1 MKRYFWLLPLIL
13 IVSLPQTACGS
24 SGPGPNS
31 WIDRPLDQTHH
42 PLEPVEIMA
51 HASSA
56 NGVASFEITIDGE
69 SIHQESVGGSRL
81 EKTEAEWVPAE
92 PGVYTVGAK
101 ATDKSGNTGKEVTSV
116 IYIGGA
122 GETPF
127 EAYGDCEGVEHITF
141 IAEPYAIPP
150 GECSL
155 LFWEVIAPEHWPVM
169 VAGEPV
175 PPIGEMPICIH
186 ETASFDLNIE
196 TETGICSAWEQV
208 IVDEDMFEIFFP
220 DPQLIIRFEGAPN
233 AIQRGECSHLTWEVT
248 PHDGGE
254 NFYMGQP
261 VPPIG
266 EVEVCPE
273 ESTLYELIAV
283 RHESE
288 MVSFVTIEVFD
299 GEGISEVDGITGT
312 PEPGVTS
319 VASSIV
325 ATPTKKPKSKS
336 SGSSQQNPTS
346 TSAPAKDTTPPKIK
360 NASVTPK
367 DFVYNTNGSCSP
379 TSFKFSVKVTDA
391 GGVASVK
398 LNWTGS
404 GVRSGPVSMNKS
416 GSKYT
421 KSLGQFVNTGKLKG
435 FSITAK
441 DKAGNTSQIKP
452 NWKLDVEECGG
463 GS

>member
-1 MKRYFWLLPLIL
+1 MKRYFWLLLLIL
-13 IVSLPQTACGS
+13 IFALPQTACGS

-56 NGVASFEITIDGE
+56 SGVASFEFTIDGE
-69 SIHQESVGGSRL
+69 SIYQESVGGSRL
-81 EKTEAEWVPAE
+81 EKATTEWVPEE
-92 PGVYTVGAK
+92 PGVYTVGASAK
-101 ATDKSGNTGKEVTSV
+101 DKNGNQGSEVTSV

-122 GETPF
+122 GEVPF
-127 EAYGDCEGVEHITF
+127 DAYGDCDGVEHITF

-155 LFWEVIAPEHWPVM
+155 LFWEVIAPEDWPVI

-175 PPIGEMPICIH
+175 PHIGEMPLCVH
-186 ETASFDLNIE
+186 ETTFVDLNIE
-196 TETGICSAWEQV
+196 TDTGICSIWEQV
-208 IVDEDMFEIFFP
+208 IVDEDLFDVFFP
-220 DPQLIIRFEGAPN
+220 EPEIHVQFEGNPPV
-233 AIQRGECSHLTWEVT
+233 IDRGECSHLTWEVT
-248 PHDGGE
+248 PHEGGD
-254 NFYMGQP
+254 NYYQGQP

-288 MVSFVTIEVFD
+288 SVSFVIIEVLD
-299 GEGISEVDGITGT
+299 GDQALESDGITGT
-312 PEPGVTS
+312 PEPGVTV
-319 VASSIV
+319 VASSGG
-325 ATPTKKPKSKS
+325 ATPTKKPKSGG
-336 SGSSQQNPTS
+336 SGSSQKQPTS
-346 TSAPAKDTTPPKIK
+346 TTAPAADTTPPKIK
-360 NASVTPK
+360 KASVSPK

-379 TSFKFSVKVTDA
+379 TSFKFSVKVSDA
-391 GGVASVK
+391 GGIASVK

-416 GSKYT
+416 GGKYV

-435 FSITAK
+435 FTITAK
-441 DKAGNTSQIKP
+441 DKAGNTSQIKT